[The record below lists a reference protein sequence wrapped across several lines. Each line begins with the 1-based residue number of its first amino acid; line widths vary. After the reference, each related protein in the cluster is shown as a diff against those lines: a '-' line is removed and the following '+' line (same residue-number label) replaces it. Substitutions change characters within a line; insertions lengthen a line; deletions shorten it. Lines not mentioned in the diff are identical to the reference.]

1 MFALFVDTREGLSM
15 AARKARPDRAWTPDK
30 VRERIKTA
38 LITNRLTDHVLGECE
53 MAPTQVTAAL
63 GLLRKT
69 LPDLTAIA
77 HSGSVETTKP
87 DELSD
92 SLLAHIASGSSARVA
107 ETESGEEEPSELH

>member
-1 MFALFVDTREGLSM
+1 M
-15 AARKARPDRAWTPDK
+15 AARKAPPNGKQWTPDK

-38 LITNRLTDHVLGECE
+38 LITNRLTDHILGQCD
-53 MAPTQVTAAL
+53 MAATQVTAAL

-92 SLLAHIASGSSARVA
+92 SLLAHIASAGSARTA
-107 ETESGEEEPSELH
+107 ESPSSEEVPSELH